1 MRRYIAVSA
10 VFFFVFVSPVFAAD
24 EGKSPEAPAAAPA
37 AQVFTFHVDGAEIG
51 WIGQALNELPKKIAD
66 PIINKL
72 NAQLAP
78 QIAKTAPPAA
88 APAAPVEKK

>member
-1 MRRYIAVSA
+1 MRKYIAVSA
-10 VFFFVFVSPVFAAD
+10 VFLFVFVSPVFAAD
-24 EGKSPEAPAAAPA
+24 EGKPPEAPAAAPA

-72 NAQLAP
+72 NSQLAP
-78 QIAKTAPPAA
+78 QIAKTAPPSGPVIS
-88 APAAPVEKK
+88 PAEKK